1 MKSFYLLILFFITS
15 TSVIYAQ
22 SSFVAGG
29 ESVGK
34 EVNVSFSIGQSVA
47 GYASDGNSSVN
58 IGVQQVFESIIASS
72 TDYQTS
78 NFSLSVYP
86 NPFTDIIDVTVSEIN
101 TPSKVLIFDT
111 KGVLAGTYE
120 FPTTSSTLT
129 LNLSFLPE
137 GVYYLA
143 LVDKD
148 MKLLSNVKI
157 VKRF

>member
-1 MKSFYLLILFFITS
+1 MKSFYLVILFFITS
-15 TSVIYAQ
+15 TSVICAQ

-34 EVNVSFSIGQSVA
+34 EVNVSFSVGQPVA
-47 GYASDGNSSVN
+47 GYASDANSSVN
-58 IGVQQVFESIIASS
+58 IGVQQVYENIIASS
-72 TDYQTS
+72 NDYQS
-78 NFSLSVYP
+78 SKFSLSVYP
-86 NPFTDIIDVTVSEIN
+86 NPFTDIIDVTVSEIDAP
-101 TPSKVLIFDT
+101 TKVLIFDT
-111 KGVLAGTYE
+111 KGVLVGNYE
-120 FPTTSSTLT
+120 LSSSPLT